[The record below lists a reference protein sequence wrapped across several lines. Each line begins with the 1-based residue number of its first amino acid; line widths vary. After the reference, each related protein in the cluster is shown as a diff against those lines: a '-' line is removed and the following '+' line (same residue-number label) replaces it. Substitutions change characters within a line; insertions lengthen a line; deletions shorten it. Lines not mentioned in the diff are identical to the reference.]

1 MMNLLRVIALIV
13 MATAMVA
20 INGCAGTPEPFE
32 YQPDNELKSGPGLLS
47 GEDGVFTI
55 YQKPNE
61 GDADKAS
68 QVPE

>member
-1 MMNLLRVIALIV
+1 MGNLFVRFVNNVPYILL
-13 MATAMVA
+13 
-20 INGCAGTPEPFE
+20 FE

-61 GDADKAS
+61 GDANEAS
-68 QVPE
+68 QVSE